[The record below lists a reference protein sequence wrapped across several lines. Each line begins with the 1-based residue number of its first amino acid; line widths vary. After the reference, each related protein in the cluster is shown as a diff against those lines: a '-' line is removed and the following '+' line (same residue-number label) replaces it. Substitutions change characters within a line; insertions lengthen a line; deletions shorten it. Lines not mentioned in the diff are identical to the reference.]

1 VGVEPLARDR
11 RASVTGNEGALLQR
25 VANCRAGRAT
35 SAAGPTPY
43 SIAAAR
49 AEPPDVAA
57 LDALVQR
64 YWATLIGRC
73 HLLTLDRQAA
83 ADLAQDTWLRVLR
96 ARPALDPEGNFPAY
110 LTAVATNLWRDRHR
124 AARRAGPL
132 ADERLASLD
141 EPLGTEG
148 GEGDVRAH
156 GVADLDALPLDEQ
169 VLLALDVDRALARLD
184 PRARDVLTARVVG
197 GESCAEIGRRYD
209 RTEQT
214 ISAWVRQGHSRD
226 ATLPR
231 RHPGRCRA
239 HEPVMSRPLPVE
251 VVLRWRLARAAAN
264 APPAPRASHLLEL
277 ARPPWELWPARW
289 RATVERLRQVQVVY
303 GHAMTA
309 ADRRAGGYPVPVVV
323 AGVDGDVEGFAQVLY
338 LSVVEGQLRLRFAL
352 DAALMSAGRR
362 SRCCSSQR
370 TAAMGWYPTRR
381 CWSRTRPARWSV
393 STDSRPSSRPISR
406 ERGRRSGSPTPCRS
420 AWCSARSTTG

>member
-11 RASVTGNEGALLQR
+11 RASVTGNEGALPPASRQLPR
-25 VANCRAGRAT
+25 GEGNVRSWPDAVL
-35 SAAGPTPY
+35 
-43 SIAAAR
+43 IAAAR

-141 EPLGTEG
+141 EPLGKEG

-214 ISAWVRQGHSRD
+214 ISAWVRQATREMRRFLADTRDDAGH
-226 ATLPR
+226 T
-231 RHPGRCRA
+231 
-239 HEPVMSRPLPVE
+239 
-251 VVLRWRLARAAAN
+251 
-264 APPAPRASHLLEL
+264 
-277 ARPPWELWPARW
+277 
-289 RATVERLRQVQVVY
+289 
-303 GHAMTA
+303 
-309 ADRRAGGYPVPVVV
+309 
-323 AGVDGDVEGFAQVLY
+323 
-338 LSVVEGQLRLRFAL
+338 
-352 DAALMSAGRR
+352 
-362 SRCCSSQR
+362 SQ
-370 TAAMGWYPTRR
+370 P
-381 CWSRTRPARWSV
+381 
-393 STDSRPSSRPISR
+393 
-406 ERGRRSGSPTPCRS
+406 
-420 AWCSARSTTG
+420 